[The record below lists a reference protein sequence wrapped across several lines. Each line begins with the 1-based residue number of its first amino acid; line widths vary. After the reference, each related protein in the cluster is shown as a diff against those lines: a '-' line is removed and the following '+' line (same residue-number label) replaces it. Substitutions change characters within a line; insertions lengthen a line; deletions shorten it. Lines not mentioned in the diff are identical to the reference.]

1 MARKQLLPEHAIHSK
16 DYIKDFFDRA
26 VPSTIK
32 FYVDY
37 YICGDTYRSVYAIAD
52 MNTKRQI
59 ANTVTE

>member
-37 YICGDTYRSVYAIAD
+37 YICGVCRDGIFAGAETFVSR
-52 MNTKRQI
+52 KRCK
-59 ANTVTE
+59 